1 MTAHENE
8 EGINKAMN
16 EHLAV
21 DRAKEYFNCTDRE
34 RVAFEAGIKLGSV
47 YHQFVGTPVSLDNV
61 EVLEKAIEEGL
72 RVQPFVE
79 DVRIRIDRTGLR
91 NKRHQYDYMSLTGNM
106 LDVQIII
113 RYNDSVA
120 NCKIEYIKELNYP
133 LMYITGI
140 E

>member
-21 DRAKEYFNCTDRE
+21 DRAKKYFNCTDRE

-113 RYNDSVA
+113 KYNDSVA

-133 LMYITGI
+133 LMFITAM